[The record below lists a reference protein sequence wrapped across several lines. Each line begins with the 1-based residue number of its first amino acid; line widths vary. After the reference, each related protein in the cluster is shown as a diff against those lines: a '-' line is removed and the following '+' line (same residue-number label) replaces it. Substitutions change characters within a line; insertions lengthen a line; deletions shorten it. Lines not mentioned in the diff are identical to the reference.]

1 MTLVELLPVIIYFLL
16 IILLVIGIILGIKL
30 IISIDKINYL
40 VDDVTKKVKS
50 LDYVFSMFDL
60 VSNKLVFI
68 SERVISFITG
78 LIGKISNLKNKKEED
93 DFNE

>member
-1 MTLVELLPVIIYFLL
+1 MTLVEILPIIIYFLL

-50 LDYVFSMFDL
+50 LDSIFSIFDL
-60 VSNKLVFI
+60 VSNKMGFI
-68 SERVISFITG
+68 SEKVISFVT
-78 LIGKISNLKNKKEED
+78 NLFNKLGSLKKKKEED
-93 DFNE
+93 DFYE